1 VSHVVGC
8 SLCQIAIHKLFI
20 AASMSVIS
28 DKFTVIVETSPV
40 NSKLV
45 TSDLVFVIFKLVT
58 HCSCCSYTLLPNI
71 LICTN
76 NSLLFHPLT
85 VDDDD
90 DDGGGETNGSSV
102 FSHLQIFNFP
112 H

>member
-8 SLCQIAIHKLFI
+8 SLCQIVIHKLFI

-28 DKFTVIVETSPV
+28 DKFAVIVETSPV

-45 TSDLVFVIFKLVT
+45 TSDLLFVIFKLVT
-58 HCSCCSYTLLPNI
+58 HCIQCSCCSCISLPNI

-85 VDDDD
+85 VDDR
-90 DDGGGETNGSSV
+90 GGGETNGSNV
-102 FSHLQIFNFP
+102 FSHLQIFNFRQ
-112 H
+112 